1 MTNPINFHLI
11 TTGGTIDSYYDPDQC
26 GPICFN
32 ESILPKYLEQHCGVA
47 KDEYLFSQ
55 VCMKD
60 SREMTDVDREDML
73 TAIAKSPVSAI
84 VLTHGS
90 FTLFDLARF
99 LNKSS
104 AMFLD
109 KTVILTGSLRPIDG
123 FTYSDGLFNLG
134 AASLA
139 AQYASAGV
147 YVCIDGKLFRP
158 EDREL
163 WH

>member
-1 MTNPINFHLI
+1 MTNPTNFHLI

-26 GPICFN
+26 GPLCFN
-32 ESILPKYLEQHCGVA
+32 ESILPRYLEKHCFVA
-47 KDEYLFSQ
+47 KESYLFSQ

-60 SREMTDVDREDML
+60 SREMGDLDRAKML
-73 TAIAKSPVSAI
+73 DAIINSPQSAI

-90 FTLFDLARF
+90 FTLFELARYLQTYRTQF
-99 LNKSS
+99 VE
-104 AMFLD
+104 
-109 KTVILTGSLRPIDG
+109 KTVILTGSLRPIEG

-139 AQYASAGV
+139 AQYAAAGI
-147 YVCIDGKLFRP
+147 YICIEGKLFLP

>member
-1 MTNPINFHLI
+1 MTNPKHFHLI

-26 GPICFN
+26 GPLCFN

-47 KDEYLFSQ
+47 QESYLFSQ
-55 VCMKD
+55 VCAKD
-60 SREMTDVDREDML
+60 SREMGDDDRAAML
-73 TAIAKSPVSAI
+73 AEISNSPVDAI

-99 LNKSS
+99 LSKSKTQF
-104 AMFLD
+104 AT

-139 AQYASAGV
+139 AQYAAAGI
-147 YVCIDGKLFRP
+147 YICIEGKLFQP
-158 EDREL
+158 EEREL